1 MDNIVIPNAEID
13 ESPLS
18 ASSMERRNS
27 LEKHLQTRPDAQ
39 DLKERHILLD
49 TSVAPSLQA
58 AKAELARQRTTD
70 SLKKHLEHR
79 PDRDELVERNILPHT
94 NAAPALLANAKEL
107 EKHMLADN
115 LDQKLQRRP
124 QPEELISQGILTE
137 DEDPRF
143 PAV

>member
-1 MDNIVIPNAEID
+1 MDIIIPNTEID

-18 ASSMERRNS
+18 ASFMERRNS

-49 TSVAPSLQA
+49 TTVAPSLQA
-58 AKAELARQRTTD
+58 ARAELARQRTTD

-79 PDRDELVERNILPHT
+79 PGRDELVERNILPHI
-94 NAAPALLANAKEL
+94 NAAPALQANAKEL

-137 DEDPRF
+137 EEDPRS
-143 PAV
+143 PSV